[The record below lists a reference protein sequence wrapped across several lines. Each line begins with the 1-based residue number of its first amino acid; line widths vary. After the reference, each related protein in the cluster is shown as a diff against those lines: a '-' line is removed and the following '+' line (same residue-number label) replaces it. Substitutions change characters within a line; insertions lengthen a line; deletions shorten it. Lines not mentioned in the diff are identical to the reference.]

1 MKYEDYE
8 GIAQKL
14 TAENAPEVLKTML
27 DSVKEDL
34 AERDALKAVQ
44 AEQEAKIKDLQDTN
58 IKLFLSQT
66 GKAEQDEDTE
76 TEEEKIEKMNLN
88 EYLNYIKE
96 KESEEK

>member
-14 TAENAPEVLKTML
+14 TTENAPEVMKMML

-34 AERDALKAVQ
+34 AERDALMSVK

-58 IKLFLSQT
+58 IKLFLSQA

-76 TEEEKIEKMNLN
+76 TDEEKIDKMDLK
-88 EYLNYIKE
+88 EYLDYI

>member
-14 TAENAPEVLKTML
+14 TTENAPEVMKMML

-34 AERDALKAVQ
+34 AERDALMSVK

-66 GKAEQDEDTE
+66 GKAEQDEDIE
-76 TEEEKIEKMNLN
+76 TEEEKIDKMDLK
-88 EYLNYIKE
+88 EYLDYI

>member
-1 MKYEDYE
+1 MNYEDYE

-27 DSVKEDL
+27 NSVKEDL

-76 TEEEKIEKMNLN
+76 TEEEKIEQMSLD
-88 EYLNYIKE
+88 EYLSYI

>member
-76 TEEEKIEKMNLN
+76 TEEEKVAQMSLD
-88 EYLNYIKE
+88 EYLAYI

>member
-1 MKYEDYE
+1 MNYADYE

-14 TAENAPEVLKTML
+14 TTENAPEVIKTML

-34 AERDALKAVQ
+34 AERDALKSVQ

-66 GKAEQDEDTE
+66 GKAEQDQDTE
-76 TEEEKIEKMNLN
+76 TEEEKIDQMSLD
-88 EYLNYIKE
+88 EYLAYI

>member
-14 TAENAPEVLKTML
+14 TTENAPEVMKMML

-34 AERDALKAVQ
+34 AERDALMSVK

-66 GKAEQDEDTE
+66 GKATQDEDTE
-76 TEEEKIEKMNLN
+76 TEEEKIGKMDLK
-88 EYLNYIKE
+88 EYLDYI

>member
-14 TAENAPEVLKTML
+14 TTENAPEVMKTML
-27 DSVKEDL
+27 DAVKSDL
-34 AERDALKAVQ
+34 AERDALISVK

-76 TEEEKIEKMNLN
+76 TEEEKIDKMDLK
-88 EYLNYIKE
+88 EYLDYI

>member
-14 TAENAPEVLKTML
+14 TTENAPEVMKMML

-34 AERDALKAVQ
+34 AERDALMSVK

-66 GKAEQDEDTE
+66 GKAEQDEDAE
-76 TEEEKIEKMNLN
+76 TEEEKIDKMDLK
-88 EYLNYIKE
+88 EYLDYI

>member
-8 GIAQKL
+8 AIAQRL
-14 TAENAPEVLKTML
+14 TPENAPEIVKTML

-34 AERDALKAVQ
+34 GERDALVNVK

-66 GKAEQDEDTE
+66 GKAEQDEDDE
-76 TEEEKIEKMNLN
+76 TEEEKIDKMDLN
-88 EYLNYIKE
+88 EYLSYIKE
-96 KESEEK
+96 RNGE

>member
-34 AERDALKAVQ
+34 AERDALKEVQ

-76 TEEEKIEKMNLN
+76 TEEEKVAKMDLN
-88 EYLNYIKE
+88 EYLAYI

>member
-14 TAENAPEVLKTML
+14 TTENAPEVMKMML

-34 AERDALKAVQ
+34 AERDALMSVK

-58 IKLFLSQT
+58 IKLFLSQA
-66 GKAEQDEDTE
+66 GKAAQDEDTE
-76 TEEEKIEKMNLN
+76 TEEEKIDKMDLK
-88 EYLNYIKE
+88 EYLDYI

>member
-14 TAENAPEVLKTML
+14 TTENAPEVMKMML

-34 AERDALKAVQ
+34 AERDALMSVK

-66 GKAEQDEDTE
+66 GKAEQDEDNE
-76 TEEEKIEKMNLN
+76 TEEEKIDKMDLK
-88 EYLNYIKE
+88 EYLDYI

>member
-1 MKYEDYE
+1 MNYADYE

-14 TAENAPEVLKTML
+14 TTENAPEVIKTML

-34 AERDALKAVQ
+34 AERDALKSVQ

-66 GKAEQDEDTE
+66 GKAEQDGDEE
-76 TEEEKIEKMNLN
+76 TEEEKIDQMSLD
-88 EYLNYIKE
+88 EYLAYI

>member
-1 MKYEDYE
+1 MNYADYE

-14 TAENAPEVLKTML
+14 TTENAPEVIKTML

-34 AERDALKAVQ
+34 AERDALKTVQ

-66 GKAEQDEDTE
+66 GKAEQDGDTE
-76 TEEEKIEKMNLN
+76 TEEEKIEQMSLD
-88 EYLNYIKE
+88 EYLSYI

>member
-1 MKYEDYE
+1 MNYADYE

-14 TAENAPEVLKTML
+14 TTENAPEVIKTML

-34 AERDALKAVQ
+34 AERDALKSVQ

-66 GKAEQDEDTE
+66 GKAEQDGDTE
-76 TEEEKIEKMNLN
+76 TEEEKIEQMSLD
-88 EYLNYIKE
+88 EYLSYI

>member
-14 TAENAPEVLKTML
+14 TTENAPEVMKMML

-34 AERDALKAVQ
+34 AERDALMSVK

-76 TEEEKIEKMNLN
+76 TDEEKIDKMDLK
-88 EYLNYIKE
+88 EYLDYI

>member
-14 TAENAPEVLKTML
+14 TTENAPEVMKTML
-27 DSVKEDL
+27 DAVKSDL
-34 AERDALKAVQ
+34 AERDALMSVK

-76 TEEEKIEKMNLN
+76 TEEEKIDKMDLK
-88 EYLNYIKE
+88 EYLDYI

>member
-8 GIAQKL
+8 GIAKKL
-14 TAENAPEVLKTML
+14 TTENAPEVMKMML

-34 AERDALKAVQ
+34 AERDALMSVK

-76 TEEEKIEKMNLN
+76 TEEEKIDKMDLK
-88 EYLNYIKE
+88 EYLDYI

>member
-14 TAENAPEVLKTML
+14 TTDNAPEVMKMML

-34 AERDALKAVQ
+34 AERDALMSVK

-76 TEEEKIEKMNLN
+76 TEEEKIDKMDLK
-88 EYLNYIKE
+88 EYLDYI

>member
-14 TAENAPEVLKTML
+14 TTENAPEVMKMML
-27 DSVKEDL
+27 DAVKSDL
-34 AERDALKAVQ
+34 AERDTLMSVK

-76 TEEEKIEKMNLN
+76 TEEEKIDKMDLK
-88 EYLNYIKE
+88 EYLDYI

>member
-1 MKYEDYE
+1 MNYADYE

-27 DSVKEDL
+27 DAVKEDL
-34 AERDALKAVQ
+34 AERDTLKTVQ

-76 TEEEKIEKMNLN
+76 TEEEKVEKMDLN

-96 KESEEK
+96 SEEK

>member
-14 TAENAPEVLKTML
+14 TTENAPEVMKTML
-27 DSVKEDL
+27 DAVKEDL
-34 AERDALKAVQ
+34 AERDALKTVQ

-76 TEEEKIEKMNLN
+76 TEEEKIDQMSLD
-88 EYLNYIKE
+88 EYLAYI

>member
-14 TAENAPEVLKTML
+14 TTENAPEVMKMML

-34 AERDALKAVQ
+34 AERDALMSVK

-66 GKAEQDEDTE
+66 GKDEQDEDIE
-76 TEEEKIEKMNLN
+76 TEEEKIDKMDLK
-88 EYLNYIKE
+88 EYLDYI

>member
-14 TAENAPEVLKTML
+14 TTENAPELMKMTL

-34 AERDALKAVQ
+34 AERDALMSVK

-76 TEEEKIEKMNLN
+76 TEEEKIDKMDLK
-88 EYLNYIKE
+88 EYLDYI

>member
-27 DSVKEDL
+27 DAVKEDL
-34 AERDALKAVQ
+34 AERDTLKTLQ
-44 AEQEAKIKDLQDTN
+44 EDQEAKIKDLQDTN

-66 GKAEQDEDTE
+66 GKAEQDED
-76 TEEEKIEKMNLN
+76 EEKTPDEVLD
-88 EYLNYIKE
+88 ELFKE
-96 KESEEK
+96 V